1 MTGPHDSVIG
11 VEVEPALSR
20 FVNAMPTRFETA
32 SGNPRLNGVV
42 IDADEQTGRA
52 VDIERV
58 SYSLDEL
65 EDLARGAGPDILA

>member
-1 MTGPHDSVIG
+1 MSVG
-11 VEVEPALSR
+11 
-20 FVNAMPTRFETA
+20 TA
-32 SGNPRLNGVV
+32 YLPEWR
-42 IDADEQTGRA
+42 IYRDEQTGRA